1 MFDSLRKKNPSGRE
15 INLDGPYEI
24 RQWVKELN
32 CTEPQL
38 RSAIKAVGHSATDV
52 EHYLKTH

>member
-1 MFDSLRKKNPSGRE
+1 MFNNLRKKTAASRE
-15 INLDGPYEI
+15 INLDEPYEI

-38 RSAIKAVGHSATDV
+38 RSAIKAVGHTATDV
-52 EHYLKTH
+52 EQYLKTH